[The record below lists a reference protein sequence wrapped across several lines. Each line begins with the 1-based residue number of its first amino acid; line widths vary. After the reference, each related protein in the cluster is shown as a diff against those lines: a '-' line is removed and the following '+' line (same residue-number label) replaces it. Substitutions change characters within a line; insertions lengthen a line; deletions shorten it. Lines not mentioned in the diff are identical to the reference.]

1 MAGKQ
6 PLKKK
11 EVKSFNVQDFKS
23 NFLGKEAKKTAD
35 KNMDD
40 QWIIMPKAY
49 QDAIKL
55 PGIPMSRTTM
65 IRGWSDT
72 GKSTLKNLAIAS
84 AMKQGILPVIFETE
98 GNFDFQYAK
107 DCGMDI
113 KPIYGDI
120 IDEETGEKSNGIV
133 DWEGNYILF
142 TPKKICEFCGKMDY
156 STGKEGSKQRKVP
169 VIEDLGYIINTMLEK
184 QDEGELPMPLLFVWD
199 SVGSIQSWKS
209 YTSKVG
215 NNMFDANAINTTFK
229 PIFAR
234 ISTTK
239 EVGTPYS
246 NTMLVINKIWKDTAN
261 SVGGA
266 VAIANTGG
274 EAFQFGIRLQIH
286 VGGVAKAGVKK
297 LKATYHGEEYQY
309 GTVTKIAVCKNQLPT
324 PYNITYSGT
333 MCCVHNGIVS
343 EDELDRYKK
352 TEIPKLIEAKMKSLN
367 GENVQIS
374 ADDIEFDEVGQLDT
388 TPMVVE

>member
-11 EVKSFNVQDFKS
+11 EVKSFNVADFKN
-23 NFLGKEAKKTAD
+23 NFLGQKTAKTAD
-35 KNMDD
+35 KELE
-40 QWIIMPKAY
+40 WIIMPKAY
-49 QDAIKL
+49 QEAIKL

-72 GKSTLKNLAIAS
+72 GKSTLKNLAIAA

-98 GNFDFQYAK
+98 ANFDFQYAR
-107 DCGMDI
+107 DCGMDVE
-113 KPIYGDI
+113 PVYGDI
-120 IDEETGEKSNGIV
+120 VDEETGEVKNGIV
-133 DWEGNYILF
+133 DWAGNYILF
-142 TPKKICEFCGKMDY
+142 TPSKICEFCGKMDY

-169 VIEDLGYIINTMLEK
+169 VIEDLGYIINTLLDK
-184 QDEGELPMPLLFVWD
+184 QDEGELPMPILFIWD
-199 SVGSIQSWKS
+199 SVGSVQSWKS

-215 NNMFDANAINTTFK
+215 NNMFDANSINMVFK

-234 ISTTK
+234 IASTK

-246 NTMLVINKIWKDTAN
+246 NTMIVINKIWKDTAN

-274 EAFQFGIRLQIH
+274 ESFQYGIRLQIH

-297 LKATYHGEEYQY
+297 LKATYKGEEYQY

-333 MCCVHNGIVS
+333 MCCVHNGIIS
-343 EDELDRYKK
+343 EEDLDKYKK
-352 TEIPKLIEAKMKSLN
+352 TEIPGI
-367 GENVQIS
+367 IS
-374 ADDIEFDEVGQLDT
+374 KKFDEQVNIGDIKFNEEGQLDE
-388 TPMVVE
+388 TPLVVE